1 MKPMRRLAIILFAVT
16 GLTAGAWAQD
26 YPPGPSG
33 KTSSSEQA
41 PTSEQA
47 PALAQNYPQGPN
59 GEAAPRSEGPAPSV
73 ARVSLI
79 HGDVST
85 QRGDSGDWGS
95 TSINAPV
102 VRGDEVAT
110 GQDARAEIQLDYANI
125 LRLAAHS
132 QAKIA
137 DLTPKRIQVQVGQG
151 YASYT
156 MFKGSEA
163 DVEIDSPNVAVR
175 PLRAGR
181 YRVQVNSDSETDV
194 IVREGEAEIT
204 TPQGSTRVHSGE
216 IIAVRGTD
224 EPEYKISSAPDKDD
238 WDIWNSDRDHVV
250 RDSESVS
257 HTNRYY
263 TGVNDLDAHGRWI
276 YVPGYGNVWQP
287 YQEAT
292 WAPYQTGRWVWEP
305 YYGWTW
311 VSYEPWGWAPYH
323 YGRWFYYGNNW
334 CWWPGPVYVHYRPI
348 WSPAFVFFVGFGHR
362 SGFGFGSIGWFPVG
376 PHDPF
381 YPWYGRGF
389 NRVNVVNITNITVI
403 NNFHGRGGFIA
414 PLAVRGRQP
423 YFSNA
428 RLALTNPRVR
438 GSITSVSAENFGR
451 GGHEGWRHGVDER
464 ELRESRVMTANL
476 PVVPSRESLHAG
488 GNSGAPAGIQTRNS
502 DRFFT
507 KHAPPAARQESF
519 HDQMQH
525 VQRVVGPEAAGA
537 SHGNSGGGVNVRT
550 GNTEGPKSGGTTS
563 GASNGNSGQHSF
575 SEGGRRIES
584 GMNNAHTPNGGSTG
598 STSSNSAQDHSR
610 ADHSGWNKFG
620 SPSSHSGGDVG
631 NGRSESSGNPRSSS
645 GGVNGHQANDHQS
658 NGRQI
663 NGRQNNDRQ
672 INDRQM
678 SDRQMSDHQINS
690 GMSQSSDRGAGQA
703 SHAPESGGWQK
714 FPSSADHGSNSGRGS
729 DHSSAV
735 DHGSGPGI
743 SAADRVDR
751 TSQGGSGGNSRPPL
765 DLHRPI
771 VTPREQPDNSSP
783 AQRNEPRYNPPAQHN
798 EPRYNP
804 PAPRGESRGSYS
816 GSGSGSHNS
825 GGGSY
830 SRGGSGGGSP
840 SHGSSGGS
848 SSHGGGGGHSESHS
862 GSSPHHR

>member
-1 MKPMRRLAIILFAVT
+1 MKTGRFLAIILFAVT

-26 YPPGPSG
+26 QDYDNGSNG
-33 KTSSSEQA
+33 NTA
-41 PTSEQA
+41 PASDEQA

-59 GEAAPRSEGPAPSV
+59 GEAAPRSEGPAPAV
-73 ARVSLI
+73 ARISFI

-85 QRGDSGDWGS
+85 QRGDTGDWGS

-102 VRGDEVAT
+102 VRGDQVAT
-110 GQDARAEIQLDYANI
+110 GENARTEIQLDYANI
-125 LRLAAHS
+125 LRLAGNT

-137 DLTPKRIQVQVGQG
+137 DLTPKRIQVQVAQG
-151 YASYT
+151 YTSYT
-156 MFKGSEA
+156 VLKGSEA

-175 PLRAGR
+175 PLRPGR
-181 YRVQVNSDSETDV
+181 YRVQVISDAQTDV

-204 TPQGSTRVHSGE
+204 TPQGSTRVHAGE
-216 IIAVRGTD
+216 IINIRGTTD
-224 EPEYKISSAPDKDD
+224 PEYKVSNAPARDD
-238 WDIWNSDRDHVV
+238 WDIWNSERDHIV
-250 RDSESVS
+250 RNSESVG

-263 TGVNDLDAHGRWI
+263 TGVNDLDEHGRWV

-292 WAPYQTGRWVWEP
+292 WAPYQTGRWIWQP

-334 CWWPGPVYVHYRPI
+334 CWWPGPLYVGYRPL
-348 WSPAFVFFVGFGHR
+348 WSPAFVFFVGFGHH

-389 NRVNVVNITNITVI
+389 NRVNVVNITVI
-403 NNFHGRGGFIA
+403 NNFHGHGGYIA

-423 YFSNA
+423 YFSNTH
-428 RLALTNPRVR
+428 LALTNPRVR

-451 GGHEGWRHGVDER
+451 GGHEGWRHGVEEH

-476 PVVPSRESLHAG
+476 PVVPTRESLHAG
-488 GNSGAPAGIQTRNS
+488 NGNAGAPAGIQTRNS
-502 DRFFT
+502 DRFFS

-519 HDQMQH
+519 HDQMQR

-537 SHGNSGGGVNVRT
+537 SHGNPGGGTNGT
-550 GNTEGPKSGGTTS
+550 QNTST
-563 GASNGNSGQHSF
+563 GQHSF
-575 SEGGRRIES
+575 NERGRIES
-584 GMNNAHTPNGGSTG
+584 GMNNAHTPTSGSTAG
-598 STSSNSAQDHSR
+598 SIGSNSAQDHSR
-610 ADHSGWNKFG
+610 SDHSGWNKFG
-620 SPSSHSGGDVG
+620 PTAGHSGGEVG
-631 NGRSESSGNPRSSS
+631 NGHSESSGNPRSSS
-645 GGVNGHQANDHQS
+645 GGANGH
-658 NGRQI
+658 
-663 NGRQNNDRQ
+663 Q

-678 SDRQMSDHQINS
+678 NDRQINGRQMSDHQINS
-690 GMSQSSDRGAGQA
+690 GMSQSSDRGAGQT
-703 SHAPESGGWQK
+703 SHTPESGSWQK
-714 FPSSADHGSNSGRGS
+714 FPSGAGHGSGQDHGSVQ
-729 DHSSAV
+729 DHSAAQAHSSVV

-743 SAADRVDR
+743 SAADRVDHAG
-751 TSQGGSGGNSRPPL
+751 QGNSGGNSRPPL

-771 VTPREQPDNSSP
+771 VTPREQPGNSSP

-804 PAPRGESRGSYS
+804 PAPRSESRGSYS
-816 GSGSGSHNS
+816 GSGSGAHNS

-830 SRGGSGGGSP
+830 SRGSSGGGGSSHSSGGSS

-848 SSHGGGGGHSESHS
+848 SSHGGGGGGHSDSKS
-862 GSSPHHR
+862 GSSSHR

>member
-1 MKPMRRLAIILFAVT
+1 MKMVRRLAIILFAVT
-16 GLTAGAWAQD
+16 GFAASAWAQNQD
-26 YPPGPSG
+26 YGDGQNGDTQPSLE
-33 KTSSSEQA
+33 TS
-41 PTSEQA
+41 T
-47 PALAQNYPQGPN
+47 
-59 GEAAPRSEGPAPSV
+59 PRSEGPAPEV

-102 VRGDEVAT
+102 VRGDQVAT

-137 DLTPKRIQVQVGQG
+137 DLTPRRIQVQVGQG

-156 MFKGSEA
+156 MLKGSEA

-181 YRVQVNSDSETDV
+181 YRVQVISDAQTDV

-204 TPQGSTRVHSGE
+204 TPQGSTRVHAGE
-216 IIAVRGTD
+216 IISIRGTD
-224 EPEYKISSAPDKDD
+224 QPEYKISSAPSRDD

-250 RDSESVS
+250 RDSQSVG

-263 TGVNDLDAHGRWI
+263 TGVNDLDSYGHWV

-305 YYGWTW
+305 YYVWTW
-311 VSYEPWGWAPYH
+311 LSYEPWGWAPYH
-323 YGRWFYYGNNW
+323 YGRWFYYRDSW

-362 SGFGFGSIGWFPVG
+362 SGFGFGNIGWFPVG

-403 NNFHGRGGFIA
+403 NNGGRRGGFIA

-428 RLALTNPRVR
+428 HLALTNPRVR

-451 GGHEGWRHGVDER
+451 GGHEGWRHGVEEH
-464 ELRESRVMTANL
+464 ELRASSVMTGNV

-488 GNSGAPAGIQTRNS
+488 SNNGAPAGIQTRNN

-519 HDQMQH
+519 HDQMQR

-550 GNTEGPKSGGTTS
+550 GNIEAPKSGGATN
-563 GASNGNSGQHSF
+563 GASNANSGQHSF
-575 SEGGRRIES
+575 NEGGRRIES
-584 GMNNAHTPNGGSTG
+584 GMNNAHAPNSGSTTGSTG
-598 STSSNSAQDHSR
+598 SNSAQDHSR
-610 ADHSGWNKFG
+610 SDHSGWNKFG
-620 SPSSHSGGDVG
+620 SPASHSGGDVG

-645 GGVNGHQANDHQS
+645 GGVND
-658 NGRQI
+658 
-663 NGRQNNDRQ
+663 RQNNDRQ
-672 INDRQM
+672 NNDHQIN
-678 SDRQMSDHQINS
+678 SHQMSDHQINS
-690 GMSQSSDRGAGQA
+690 GMSQSSDRNAGQT
-703 SHAPESGGWQK
+703 SHSPESGSWQK
-714 FPSSADHGSNSGRGS
+714 FPSSSDHGSSSGRGS

-743 SAADRVDR
+743 SAADRIDH

-765 DLHRPI
+765 DMHRPI
-771 VTPREQPDNSSP
+771 VTPREQPGNSSPAQRGSEPRYNPP
-783 AQRNEPRYNPPAQHN
+783 AQRNEPRYNPPA
-798 EPRYNP
+798 PRN
-804 PAPRGESRGSYS
+804 ESRGSY
-816 GSGSGSHNS
+816 SGSGSHNS

-830 SRGGSGGGSP
+830 SHSG
-840 SHGSSGGS
+840 GGS
-848 SSHGGGGGHSESHS
+848 SSHGSGGGSSSHGSGGGHSDSKSGS
-862 GSSPHHR
+862 GSSSHHR

>member
-1 MKPMRRLAIILFAVT
+1 MKPMRKLAIILFAVT
-16 GLTAGAWAQD
+16 GLTAGGWAQD

-33 KTSSSEQA
+33 ETSSSEQA
-41 PTSEQA
+41 AASDGQG

-59 GEAAPRSEGPAPSV
+59 GEAAPKSEGPAPVV
-73 ARVSLI
+73 ARISLI

-95 TSINAPV
+95 TSVNAPV
-102 VRGDEVAT
+102 VRGDQVAT

-137 DLTPKRIQVQVGQG
+137 DLTPRRIQVQVGQG

-156 MFKGSEA
+156 MLKGSEA

-175 PLRAGR
+175 PLRPGR

-204 TPQGSTRVHSGE
+204 TPQGSTRVHAGE
-216 IIAVRGTD
+216 IISIRGTD
-224 EPEYKISSAPDKDD
+224 EPEYKVSSAPDRDD
-238 WDIWNSDRDHVV
+238 WDIWNSDRDHVL
-250 RDSESVS
+250 RDSESVG

-263 TGVNDLDAHGRWI
+263 TGVNDLDQHGRWI

-311 VSYEPWGWAPYH
+311 VSNEPWGWAPYH
-323 YGRWFYYGNNW
+323 YGRWFYYRDSW
-334 CWWPGPVYVHYRPI
+334 CWWPGPLYVGYRPL

-362 SGFGFGSIGWFPVG
+362 SGFGFSSIGWFPVG

-389 NRVNVVNITNITVI
+389 NRVNVVNINVI

-428 RLALTNPRVR
+428 HLALTDARVR

-451 GGHEGWRHGVDER
+451 GNHEGWRHGVDER

-488 GNSGAPAGIQTRNS
+488 NGNAGAPAGIQTRNS
-502 DRFFT
+502 DHFFS
-507 KHAPPAARQESF
+507 KHAPPSIKQESF
-519 HDQMQH
+519 HDQIQR

-537 SHGNSGGGVNVRT
+537 SRGNSGGVNART
-550 GNTEGPKSGGTTS
+550 GNTEGSRSSGSPSGNTS
-563 GASNGNSGQHSF
+563 ASQHPF
-575 SEGGRRIES
+575 NEGGGRIES
-584 GMNNAHTPNGGSTG
+584 GRNNAHSPNSGSNAG
-598 STSSNSAQDHSR
+598 NSSAQDRSH
-610 ADHSGWNKFG
+610 DGWNRFG
-620 SPSSHSGGDVG
+620 SPASHSGGVG
-631 NGRSESSGNPRSSS
+631 NGRAESSGNPRNSS
-645 GGVNGHQANDHQS
+645 GGVNG
-658 NGRQI
+658 
-663 NGRQNNDRQ
+663 
-672 INDRQM
+672 
-678 SDRQMSDHQINS
+678 RQMSDHQINS
-690 GMSQSSDRGAGQA
+690 GISQSSDHNAGQS
-703 SHAPESGGWQK
+703 SHTSESGGWQK
-714 FPSSADHGSNSGRGS
+714 FPSNADHGSTQ
-729 DHSSAV
+729 DHSSPV

-743 SAADRVDR
+743 SAADRVDHA
-751 TSQGGSGGNSRPPL
+751 SQGNSGGNSRPPL

-771 VTPREQPDNSSP
+771 VTPRDQPSNQPRNSS
-783 AQRNEPRYNPPAQHN
+783 PAQHN

-804 PAPRGESRGSYS
+804 PAPRSDSRGSYS
-816 GSGSGSHNS
+816 GSGSGSRSS
-825 GGGSY
+825 GGGHS
-830 SRGGSGGGSP
+830 
-840 SHGSSGGS
+840 SHSSGGS
-848 SSHGGGGGHSESHS
+848 SSHGGGGGSASHSGSGGGHSESHS
-862 GSSPHHR
+862 GSSSHR

>member
-1 MKPMRRLAIILFAVT
+1 MKTVRRLAIILFALA
-16 GLTAGAWAQD
+16 GLAGGAWAQA
-26 YPPGPSG
+26 YPPGPNG
-33 KTSSSEQA
+33 ETSSSEAAA
-41 PTSEQA
+41 PASDGQG
-47 PALAQNYPQGPN
+47 PALAQDYPQGPN
-59 GEAAPRSEGPAPSV
+59 GETSPNGEADPKSEGPAPVV
-73 ARVSLI
+73 ARISLI

-102 VRGDEVAT
+102 VRGDQVAT
-110 GQDARAEIQLDYANI
+110 GENARTEIQLDYANI

-137 DLTPKRIQVQVGQG
+137 DLTPRRIQVQIGQG

-175 PLRAGR
+175 PLTPGR

-204 TPQGSTRVHSGE
+204 TPQGSTRVHAGE
-216 IIAVRGTD
+216 IISIRGTD
-224 EPEYKISSAPDKDD
+224 QPEYKVSSAPDRDD
-238 WDIWNSDRDHVV
+238 WDIWNNERDHVV
-250 RDSESVS
+250 RDSQSVG

-263 TGVNDLDAHGRWI
+263 TGVSDLDSYGHWV

-334 CWWPGPVYVHYRPI
+334 CWWPGPLYVGYRPL

-362 SGFGFGSIGWFPVG
+362 AGFGFGSIGWFPVG
-376 PHDPF
+376 PADPF

-389 NRVNVVNITNITVI
+389 NRVNVVNITNITVF
-403 NNFHGRGGFIA
+403 NGRRRGEFIA

-428 RLALTNPRVR
+428 RLALTNPHIR
-438 GSITSVSAENFGR
+438 GSITSVSADNFGR
-451 GGHEGWRHGVDER
+451 GGHEGWRHGVEER
-464 ELRESRVMTANL
+464 ELRTSSVMTGNV

-488 GNSGAPAGIQTRNS
+488 SGNVGAPAGIQTRNS

-507 KHAPPAARQESF
+507 KHAPPSGPESF
-519 HDQMQH
+519 HDQAAR
-525 VQRVVGPEAAGA
+525 VQRVVGPEAPGA
-537 SHGNSGGGVNVRT
+537 THGNSGAGVNART
-550 GNTEGPKSGGTTS
+550 GNIEGPRSGG
-563 GASNGNSGQHSF
+563 AS
-575 SEGGRRIES
+575 
-584 GMNNAHTPNGGSTG
+584 AGSAN
-598 STSSNSAQDHSR
+598 SNSAQDHSR
-610 ADHSGWNKFG
+610 TDHSGWNKFG
-620 SPSSHSGGDVG
+620 SSASHSGGNAG
-631 NGRSESSGNPRSSS
+631 NSRSESSGNPKTSS
-645 GGVNGHQANDHQS
+645 GGVNDRQMNDRQM
-658 NGRQI
+658 NG
-663 NGRQNNDRQ
+663 RQ
-672 INDRQM
+672 INDRQAT
-678 SDRQMSDHQINS
+678 S
-690 GMSQSSDRGAGQA
+690 GSSQSSDRSAGQT
-703 SHAPESGGWQK
+703 SRTPESGGWQK
-714 FPSSADHGSNSGRGS
+714 FPSSADRGSGAGHGSTQ
-729 DHSSAV
+729 DHSSGV

-743 SAADRVDR
+743 SAADRVDH
-751 TSQGGSGGNSRPPL
+751 TSQGSSGGNSRPPL

-771 VTPREQPDNSSP
+771 VTPREQPGNSSP
-783 AQRNEPRYNPPAQHN
+783 TQRSEPRYNPPAQHN

-804 PAPRGESRGSYS
+804 PAPRNESRGSYS
-816 GSGSGSHNS
+816 GSGSRNS
-825 GGGSY
+825 
-830 SRGGSGGGSP
+830 GGSGGRSYSRSG
-840 SHGSSGGS
+840 GSSSHSGGGGS
-848 SSHGGGGGHSESHS
+848 SSHGGGGGHSDSHS
-862 GSSPHHR
+862 GSSSHR

>member
-1 MKPMRRLAIILFAVT
+1 MKTVRRLAIIVFAVT
-16 GLTAGAWAQD
+16 GLTSITWGQAQD
-26 YPPGPSG
+26 YGDGSNGDAAPSLE
-33 KTSSSEQA
+33 SS
-41 PTSEQA
+41 
-47 PALAQNYPQGPN
+47 
-59 GEAAPRSEGPAPSV
+59 APRSEGPAPVV
-73 ARVSLI
+73 ARISLI

-95 TSINAPV
+95 TSVNAPV
-102 VRGDEVAT
+102 VRGDQVAT

-137 DLTPKRIQVQVGQG
+137 DLTPRRIQVQVGQG

-204 TPQGSTRVHSGE
+204 TPQGSTRVHAGE
-216 IIAVRGTD
+216 IISIRGTD
-224 EPEYKISSAPDKDD
+224 EPEYKVSSAPGKDD

-250 RDSESVS
+250 RDAQSWG

-263 TGVNDLDAHGRWI
+263 TGVNDLDEHGRWI

-403 NNFHGRGGFIA
+403 NNFRGRGGYIA

-451 GGHEGWRHGVDER
+451 GGHEGWRHGVEER

-488 GNSGAPAGIQTRNS
+488 NGNAGAPAGIQTRNS

-507 KHAPPAARQESF
+507 RHAPPAARQESF
-519 HDQMQH
+519 HDQMQR

-537 SHGNSGGGVNVRT
+537 THGNSGG
-550 GNTEGPKSGGTTS
+550 
-563 GASNGNSGQHSF
+563 ASNANSGQHTF
-575 SEGGRRIES
+575 NEGGRRIES
-584 GMNNAHTPNGGSTG
+584 GMNNAHAPSGGSTSG
-598 STSSNSAQDHSR
+598 STNGNSAQDRSR

-620 SPSSHSGGDVG
+620 SPSGHSGGDVG
-631 NGRSESSGNPRSSS
+631 GRSESSGNPRSSS
-645 GGVNGHQANDHQS
+645 GGVNGRERNDHQM
-658 NGRQI
+658 NDRQ
-663 NGRQNNDRQ
+663 RNDRQ
-672 INDRQM
+672 IN
-678 SDRQMSDHQINS
+678 DRQMSDHQINS
-690 GMSQSSDRGAGQA
+690 GMSHPSDRSAGET
-703 SHAPESGGWQK
+703 SHAPVSGGWQK
-714 FPSSADHGSNSGRGS
+714 FPSSADHGSNSGSGP

-743 SAADRVDR
+743 SAADRVDHASR
-751 TSQGGSGGNSRPPL
+751 GNSGGNSRPPL

-771 VTPREQPDNSSP
+771 VTPREQPGNSSP

-804 PAPRGESRGSYS
+804 PAPRSESRGSYS
-816 GSGSGSHNS
+816 GSGSGSRNS

-830 SRGGSGGGSP
+830 SRGGGGYSPHSIGGSSSRGGG
-840 SHGSSGGS
+840 GGS
-848 SSHGGGGGHSESHS
+848 SSHGGGSHSESHS
-862 GSSPHHR
+862 SSGSSSHHR